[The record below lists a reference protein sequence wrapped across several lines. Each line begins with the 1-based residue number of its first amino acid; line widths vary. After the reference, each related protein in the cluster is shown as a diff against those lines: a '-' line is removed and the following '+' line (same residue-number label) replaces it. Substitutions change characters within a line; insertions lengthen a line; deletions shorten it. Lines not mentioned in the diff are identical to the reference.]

1 MIMIDRLKKQFVF
14 RQPIKDKTRQE
25 IKFIA
30 EMILNEVRE
39 EAKRAGQLFSA
50 VPKTQEFI
58 YSFGVQIK
66 DNGDIVLYSTWQ
78 HIKYHLRNKPAYPM
92 TWLKTERN
100 RPRQAIPIK
109 NKNGE
114 IEFRTLPLVT
124 DKSWI
129 HPAVV
134 KFSWIEKAIDRAV
147 IQATTILTYEKMTGQ
162 ELLDR
167 KKIMLQSKRKQARF
181 KALTTRS
188 IKNGGQDN
196 R

>member
-1 MIMIDRLKKQFVF
+1 MIDRLKKQFVF
-14 RQPIKDKTRQE
+14 RQPIKDKTRKE

-39 EAKRAGQLFSA
+39 EAKRAGQVFSA

-100 RPRQAIPIK
+100 RPRQAVPIK
-109 NKNGE
+109 NKMGE

-124 DKSWI
+124 DKSWV
-129 HPAVV
+129 HPAVA

-147 IQATTILTYEKMTGQ
+147 QQATTILTYEKMTGQ

-167 KKIMLQSKRKQARF
+167 KKIMLQSKRKESRF
-181 KALTTRS
+181 KAITR
-188 IKNGGQDN
+188 KKPNDRQN
-196 R
+196 N

>member
-1 MIMIDRLKKQFVF
+1 MDRLKKQFVY
-14 RQPIKDKTRQE
+14 RQPLKDKTKKE

-66 DNGDIVLYSTWQ
+66 DNGDVVLYSTWQ
-78 HIKYHLRNKPAYPM
+78 HIKYHLKNKPAYPM
-92 TWLKTERN
+92 YWLKTDRN
-100 RPRQAIPIK
+100 SPRQAIPVK
-109 NKNGE
+109 NKQGE

-124 DKSWI
+124 EKSWI
-129 HPAVV
+129 HPAIV
-134 KFSWIEKAIDRAV
+134 KYSWIEKAIDRAV
-147 IQATTILTYEKMTGQ
+147 MQATTILAYEKMTGQ
-162 ELLDR
+162 EMLD
-167 KKIMLQSKRKQARF
+167 KKKLMLQAKRKQTRF
-181 KALTTRS
+181 NALTARS
-188 IKNGGQDN
+188 KKDGGQNN